1 MTSFSSYLLN
11 LFRQLFLMTPSIL
24 VGLVGSQFFFS
35 LLQVPSPIWL
45 SSLPPGHK
53 MRPAAYYIMEDIVA
67 VDGAGRSAFRRDLN
81 TRYESSPIFQRLV
94 YEMTTYWATAGLVFI
109 GVSAA
114 FTFATS
120 LNFAFAATLIWVPIW
135 ACFCALMAYLW
146 IQRRLTQ
153 ETNSFQNQNNLNNG
167 I

>member
-1 MTSFSSYLLN
+1 MKS
-11 LFRQLFLMTPSIL
+11 FRQLFLMTPSVL

-35 LLQVPSPIWL
+35 LLQLQSPIWV

-81 TRYESSPIFQRLV
+81 TRYESSLIFRQLV
-94 YEMTTYWATAGLVFI
+94 YEMTAYWASAGIVFI

-114 FTFATS
+114 FTFATH
-120 LNFAFAATLIWVPIW
+120 LNFAFAATLIWIPIW
-135 ACFCALMAYLW
+135 ACSCALMAYFW
-146 IQRRLTQ
+146 IQHRLMQ
-153 ETNSFQNQNNLNNG
+153 EIKSFQNHNNLKNG
-167 I
+167 IC